1 MARTLTPVDA
11 CALMTLLVKEATGQT
26 AVTNV
31 DSSNFVSV
39 GETVLAAGTENV
51 LNSLSLVLGRTFMA
65 VRPYEAKFKIL
76 NSINSGA
83 YSNRLRKIS
92 FYSRDPKEAGQVNTN
107 ANTNLAMGFD
117 NGTNSGSSTE
127 SMWVQNAP
135 VPLEL
140 NFGGSSA
147 WQDST
152 TVYRDALKIA
162 FRGPSEFAE
171 FLNGVMVE
179 KGNDIESQKEAFN
192 RMTFLNYVAGI
203 YDLDVAN
210 PNGRAVNLTSEYNAY
225 YGTTYTTAQLLT
237 TYRKELQEFT
247 VARIKT
253 DSDNLENRSA
263 RFHWSPAKTI
273 GADSYTLLRH
283 TPKSQRLILYKP
295 FMTMAEA
302 TVMPEIFNPQYLD
315 IKNAEFVNFWQADAG
330 DILKNAE
337 INVTPAIPDVST
349 PGSQTVGTAVNLKY
363 FIGALYDADAI
374 MVDYQLEDALAT
386 PVEAR
391 KRYYNMWWSFQKNAI
406 LHREWYH
413 LFHGRLMREHN
424 LNK

>member
-107 ANTNLAMGFD
+107 LNTNLAMGFD

-147 WQDST
+147 WQDSS

-162 FRGPSEFAE
+162 LRGPSEFAE

-210 PNGRAVNLTSEYNAY
+210 PNGRAVNLTSEFNAY
-225 YGTTYTTAQLLT
+225 YGTSYTTAQLLT
-237 TYRKELQEFT
+237 TYRKDLFEFAVT
-247 VARIKT
+247 RFKT

-263 RFHWSPAKTI
+263 RFHWSPTKTI

-283 TPKSQRLILYKP
+283 TPKSRQRMILYKP
-295 FMTMAEA
+295 FITMAEA
-302 TVMPEIFNPQYLD
+302 TIMPEIFNPQYLD

-337 INVTPAIPDVST
+337 INVTPSIPDVST

-374 MVDYQLEDALAT
+374 LVDYQLEDAIAT

-406 LHREWYH
+406 ADFTENGIIY
-413 LFHGRLMREHN
+413 FMAD
-424 LNK
+424 

>member
-11 CALMTLLVKEATGQT
+11 CALMTLLVHEATGQT

-192 RMTFLNYVAGI
+192 RMTFLNYAAGI

-283 TPKSQRLILYKP
+283 TPKSRQRLILYKP

-315 IKNAEFVNFWQADAG
+315 IKNAEFVNFWQGDVG

-337 INVTPAIPDVST
+337 INVTPAIPDVAK

-374 MVDYQLEDALAT
+374 LVDYQLEDALAS

-391 KRYYNMWWSFQKNAI
+391 KRYYNLWWSFQKNAI
-406 LHREWYH
+406 ADFTENGIIY
-413 LFHGRLMREHN
+413 FMAD
-424 LNK
+424 

>member
-107 ANTNLAMGFD
+107 LNTNLAMGFD

-225 YGTTYTTAQLLT
+225 YSTTYTTAQLLT

-263 RFHWSPAKTI
+263 RFHWSPAKTV

-283 TPKSQRLILYKP
+283 TPKSRQRLILYKP

-374 MVDYQLEDALAT
+374 LVDYQLEDALAT

-406 LHREWYH
+406 ADFTENGIIY
-413 LFHGRLMREHN
+413 FMAD
-424 LNK
+424 

>member
-11 CALMTLLVKEATGQT
+11 CALMTLLVKEATGQSS
-26 AVTNV
+26 VTNV

-152 TVYRDALKIA
+152 TVYRDALKVA

-210 PNGRAVNLTSEYNAY
+210 PNGRAVNLTSEFNAY
-225 YGTTYTTAQLLT
+225 YNTSYTTSQLLT
-237 TYRKELQEFT
+237 TYRKDLFEFA
-247 VARIKT
+247 VARFKT

-283 TPKSQRLILYKP
+283 TPKSRQRMILYKP

-302 TVMPEIFNPQYLD
+302 TIMPEIFNPQYLD

-330 DILKNAE
+330 NILGNAE
-337 INVTPAIPDVST
+337 INITPAIPDVSK
-349 PGSQTVGTAVNLKY
+349 PGAQTVGTAVNLKY
-363 FIGALYDADAI
+363 FIGALYDSDAI
-374 MVDYQLEDALAT
+374 LVDYQLEDALAT

-406 LHREWYH
+406 ADFTENGIIY
-413 LFHGRLMREHN
+413 FMAD
-424 LNK
+424 

>member
-26 AVTNV
+26 SVTNV

-107 ANTNLAMGFD
+107 LKTNLAMGYD

-152 TVYRDALKIA
+152 TVYRDALKVA

-210 PNGRAVNLTSEYNAY
+210 PNGRAVNLTSEFNAY
-225 YGTTYTTAQLLT
+225 YNTSYTTAQLLT
-237 TYRKELQEFT
+237 TYRKDLFEFA
-247 VARIKT
+247 VARFKT

-263 RFHWSPAKTI
+263 RFHWSPAKTV
-273 GADSYTLLRH
+273 GTDSYTLLRH
-283 TPKSQRLILYKP
+283 TPKSRQRMILYKP

-302 TVMPEIFNPQYLD
+302 TIMPEIFNPQYLD

-330 DILKNAE
+330 DILGNAE
-337 INVTPAIPDVST
+337 INVTPAIPDVAT
-349 PGSQTVGTAVNLKY
+349 PGSQKVGTAVNLKY

-374 MVDYQLEDALAT
+374 LVDYQLEDALAS

-391 KRYYNMWWSFQKNAI
+391 KRYYNLWWSFQFNALSDYTENGI
-406 LHREWYH
+406 IY
-413 LFHGRLMREHN
+413 FMAD
-424 LNK
+424 

>member
-26 AVTNV
+26 SVTNV

-107 ANTNLAMGFD
+107 AKTNLAMGFD

-152 TVYRDALKIA
+152 TVYRDALKVA

-203 YDLDVAN
+203 YDLDVAT
-210 PNGRAVNLTSEYNAY
+210 PNGRAVNFTSEFNAY
-225 YGTTYTTAQLLT
+225 YNTSYTTAQLLT
-237 TYRKELQEFT
+237 TYRKDLFEFA

-263 RFHWSPAKTI
+263 RFHWSPAKTV
-273 GADSYTLLRH
+273 GTDSYTLLRH
-283 TPKSQRLILYKP
+283 TPKSRQRLILYKP
-295 FMTMAEA
+295 FITMAEA
-302 TVMPEIFNPQYLD
+302 TIMPEIFNPQYLD

-330 DILKNAE
+330 DILGNAE
-337 INVTPAIPDVST
+337 INVTPAIPNVST
-349 PGSQTVGTAVNLKY
+349 PGAQTTGTAVNLKY

-374 MVDYQLEDALAT
+374 MVDYQLEDALAS

-391 KRYYNMWWSFQKNAI
+391 KRYYNLWWSFNFNALSDYTENGI
-406 LHREWYH
+406 IY
-413 LFHGRLMREHN
+413 FMAD
-424 LNK
+424 

>member
-11 CALMTLLVKEATGQT
+11 CALMTLLVHEATGQT
-26 AVTNV
+26 TITNV

-39 GETVLAAGTENV
+39 GETVLATGTENV

-107 ANTNLAMGFD
+107 LNTNLAMGYD
-117 NGTNSGSSTE
+117 NGTNSGNSTE
-127 SMWVQNAP
+127 SMWIQNAP
-135 VPLEL
+135 VPLEI
-140 NFGGSSA
+140 NAGGSSA

-152 TVYRDALKIA
+152 TFYRNALKIA

-171 FLNGVMVE
+171 FANGVMVE

-203 YDLDVAN
+203 YDLDIAN
-210 PNGRAVNLTSEYNAY
+210 PNGRAVNLTSEFNAY
-225 YGTTYTTAQLLT
+225 YNTSYTTAQLLT
-237 TYRKELQEFT
+237 TYRKDLFEFA
-247 VARIKT
+247 VARFKT

-283 TPKSQRLILYKP
+283 TPKSRQRMILYKP
-295 FMTMAEA
+295 FITMAEA
-302 TVMPEIFNPQYLD
+302 TIMPEIFNPQYLD
-315 IKNAEFVNFWQADAG
+315 IKNAEFVNFWQVDAG
-330 DILKNAE
+330 DILGNAE

-349 PGSQTVGTAVNLKY
+349 PGSQTTGTAVNLKY

-406 LHREWYH
+406 NDFTENGIIY
-413 LFHGRLMREHN
+413 FMAD
-424 LNK
+424 

>member
-11 CALMTLLVKEATGQT
+11 CALMTLLVHEATGQT
-26 AVTNV
+26 TITNV

-107 ANTNLAMGFD
+107 LKTNLAMGYD

-152 TVYRDALKIA
+152 TVYRDALKVA
-162 FRGPSEFAE
+162 FRGPSDFAE

-210 PNGRAVNLTSEYNAY
+210 PNGRAVNLTSEFNAY
-225 YGTTYTTAQLLT
+225 YNTSYTTAQLLT
-237 TYRKELQEFT
+237 TYRKDLFEFA
-247 VARIKT
+247 VARFKT

-263 RFHWSPAKTI
+263 RFHWSPAKTV
-273 GADSYTLLRH
+273 GTDSYTLLRH
-283 TPKSQRLILYKP
+283 TPKSRQRMILYKP

-302 TVMPEIFNPQYLD
+302 TIMPEIFNPQYLD

-330 DILKNAE
+330 DILGNAE
-337 INVTPAIPDVST
+337 INVTPAIPDVAT
-349 PGSQTVGTAVNLKY
+349 PGSQKVGTAVNLKY

-374 MVDYQLEDALAT
+374 LVDYQLEDALAT

-406 LHREWYH
+406 ADFTENGIIY
-413 LFHGRLMREHN
+413 FMAD
-424 LNK
+424 

>member
-11 CALMTLLVKEATGQT
+11 CALMTLLVHEATGQT
-26 AVTNV
+26 TITNV

-107 ANTNLAMGFD
+107 LNTNLAMGFD

-210 PNGRAVNLTSEYNAY
+210 PNGRAVNLTSEFNAY
-225 YGTTYTTAQLLT
+225 YNTSYTTSQLLT
-237 TYRKELQEFT
+237 TYRKDLFEFA
-247 VARIKT
+247 VARFKT

-263 RFHWSPAKTI
+263 RFHWSPTKTI

-283 TPKSQRLILYKP
+283 TPKSRQRMILYKP

-302 TVMPEIFNPQYLD
+302 TIMPEIFNPQYLD

-330 DILKNAE
+330 DILGNAE

-374 MVDYQLEDALAT
+374 LVDYQLEDALAT

-406 LHREWYH
+406 ADFTENGIIY
-413 LFHGRLMREHN
+413 FMAD
-424 LNK
+424 

>member
-225 YGTTYTTAQLLT
+225 YSTTYTTAQLLT

-283 TPKSQRLILYKP
+283 TPKNRQRLILYKP
-295 FMTMAEA
+295 FMTMAETA
-302 TVMPEIFNPQYLD
+302 VMPEIFNPQYLD

-330 DILKNAE
+330 DILGNAE
-337 INVTPAIPDVST
+337 INVTPAIPDVSK

-374 MVDYQLEDALAT
+374 LIDYQLEDALVT

-406 LHREWYH
+406 ADFTENGIIY
-413 LFHGRLMREHN
+413 FMAD
-424 LNK
+424 

>member
-1 MARTLTPVDA
+1 MTRTLTPVDA
-11 CALMTLLVKEATGQT
+11 CAIMTLLVHELTGQT
-26 AVTNV
+26 TITNV

-65 VRPYEAKFKIL
+65 VRPYEAKFRIL

-152 TVYRDALKIA
+152 TIYRDALKIA
-162 FRGPSEFAE
+162 LRGPSEFAE

-210 PNGRAVNLTSEYNAY
+210 PNGRAVNFTSEFNAY
-225 YGTTYTTAQLLT
+225 YNTSYTTSQLLT
-237 TYRKELQEFT
+237 TYRKDLLEFA

-263 RFHWSPAKTI
+263 RFHWSPTKTV
-273 GADSYTLLRH
+273 GADSFTLLRH
-283 TPKSQRLILYKP
+283 TPKSRQRLILYKP
-295 FMTMAEA
+295 FITMAEA
-302 TVMPEIFNPQYLD
+302 TIMPEIFNPQYLD
-315 IKNAEFVNFWQADAG
+315 VKNAEFVNFWQADAG
-330 DILKNAE
+330 DILGNAE

-349 PGSQTVGTAVNLKY
+349 PGSQTTGTAVNLKY

-374 MVDYQLEDALAT
+374 LVDYQLEDALAT

-406 LHREWYH
+406 ADFTENGIIY
-413 LFHGRLMREHN
+413 FMAD
-424 LNK
+424 

>member
-11 CALMTLLVKEATGQT
+11 CALMTLLVHEATGQT
-26 AVTNV
+26 TITNV

-210 PNGRAVNLTSEYNAY
+210 PNGRAVNLTSEFNAY
-225 YGTTYTTAQLLT
+225 YSTSYTTAQLLT
-237 TYRKELQEFT
+237 TYRKDLFEFA
-247 VARIKT
+247 VARFKT

-263 RFHWSPAKTI
+263 RFHWSPAKTV

-283 TPKSQRLILYKP
+283 TPKSRQRMILYKP

-302 TVMPEIFNPQYLD
+302 TIMPEIFNPQYLD

-330 DILKNAE
+330 DILGNAE
-337 INVTPAIPDVST
+337 INVTPAIPNVST

-374 MVDYQLEDALAT
+374 MIDYQLEDALAT

-406 LHREWYH
+406 ADFTENGIIY
-413 LFHGRLMREHN
+413 FMAD
-424 LNK
+424 

>member
-26 AVTNV
+26 TITNV

-152 TVYRDALKIA
+152 TVYRDALKVA

-210 PNGRAVNLTSEYNAY
+210 PNGRAVNLTSEFNAY
-225 YGTTYTTAQLLT
+225 YNTTYTTAQLLT
-237 TYRKELQEFT
+237 TYRKDLFEFA
-247 VARIKT
+247 VARFKT

-263 RFHWSPAKTI
+263 RFHWSPAKTV

-283 TPKSQRLILYKP
+283 TPKSRQRMILYKP
-295 FMTMAEA
+295 FVTMAEA
-302 TVMPEIFNPQYLD
+302 TIMPEIFNPQYLD

-330 DILKNAE
+330 DILGNAE
-337 INVTPAIPDVST
+337 INVTPAIPNVST
-349 PGSQTVGTAVNLKY
+349 PGAQTAGTAVNLKY

-406 LHREWYH
+406 ADFTENGIIY
-413 LFHGRLMREHN
+413 FMAD
-424 LNK
+424 

>member
-51 LNSLSLVLGRTFMA
+51 LNSLALVLGRTFMA

-107 ANTNLAMGFD
+107 INTNLAMGFD

-152 TVYRDALKIA
+152 TFYRDALKIA

-203 YDLDVAN
+203 YDLDVAT
-210 PNGRAVNLTSEYNAY
+210 PNGRAVNFTTEFNAY
-225 YGTTYTTAQLLT
+225 YSTTYTTAQLLT
-237 TYRKELQEFT
+237 TYRKELQEYV

-253 DSDNLENRSA
+253 DSDNLENRTS
-263 RFHWSPAKTI
+263 RFHWSPAKTV
-273 GADSYTLLRH
+273 GGVSYTLLRH
-283 TPKSQRLILYKP
+283 TPKSRQRLILYKP
-295 FMTMAEA
+295 FMTMAET

-330 DILKNAE
+330 DIISNAE
-337 INVTPAIPDVST
+337 INVTPAIPDVLS
-349 PGSQTVGTAVNLKY
+349 PGSQTAGTAVNLKY

-374 MVDYQLEDALAT
+374 MVDYQLDDALAT

-406 LHREWYH
+406 ADFTENGIIY
-413 LFHGRLMREHN
+413 FMAD
-424 LNK
+424 

>member
-26 AVTNV
+26 AITNV

-171 FLNGVMVE
+171 FVNGVMVE

-210 PNGRAVNLTSEYNAY
+210 PNGRAVNLTSEFNAY
-225 YGTTYTTAQLLT
+225 YNTSYTTSQLLT
-237 TYRKELQEFT
+237 TYRKDLFEFA
-247 VARIKT
+247 VARFKT

-283 TPKSQRLILYKP
+283 TPKSRQRMILYKP

-302 TVMPEIFNPQYLD
+302 TIMPEIFNPQYLD

-330 DILKNAE
+330 DILGNAE
-337 INVTPAIPDVST
+337 INVTPAIPNVST
-349 PGSQTVGTAVNLKY
+349 PGSQTTGTAVNLKY

-374 MVDYQLEDALAT
+374 TIDYQLEDALAT

-406 LHREWYH
+406 ADFTENGIIY
-413 LFHGRLMREHN
+413 FMAD
-424 LNK
+424 

>member
-26 AVTNV
+26 TITNV

-135 VPLEL
+135 VPLEI

-152 TVYRDALKIA
+152 TVYRDALKVA

-210 PNGRAVNLTSEYNAY
+210 PNGRAVNLTSEFNAY
-225 YGTTYTTAQLLT
+225 YNTSYTTSQLLT
-237 TYRKELQEFT
+237 TYRKDLFEFA
-247 VARIKT
+247 VARFKT

-263 RFHWSPAKTI
+263 RFHWSPAKTV
-273 GADSYTLLRH
+273 GTDSYTLLRH
-283 TPKSQRLILYKP
+283 TPKSRQRMILYKP
-295 FMTMAEA
+295 FMTMAES
-302 TVMPEIFNPQYLD
+302 TIMPEIFNPQYLD

-330 DILKNAE
+330 DILGNAE

-349 PGSQTVGTAVNLKY
+349 PGAQTTGTAVNLKY

-374 MVDYQLEDALAT
+374 LVDYQLEDALAT

-406 LHREWYH
+406 ADFTENGIIY
-413 LFHGRLMREHN
+413 FMAD
-424 LNK
+424 

>member
-26 AVTNV
+26 TITNV

-107 ANTNLAMGFD
+107 LKTNLSMGFD

-152 TVYRDALKIA
+152 TIYRDALKIA

-210 PNGRAVNLTSEYNAY
+210 PNGRAVNLTSEFNTY

-237 TYRKELQEFT
+237 TYRKDLFEFA
-247 VARIKT
+247 VARFKT

-263 RFHWSPAKTI
+263 RFHWSPAKTV
-273 GADSYTLLRH
+273 GTDSYTLLRH
-283 TPKSQRLILYKP
+283 TPKSKQRMILYKP

-302 TVMPEIFNPQYLD
+302 TIMPEIFNPQYLD

-330 DILKNAE
+330 DILGNAE
-337 INVTPAIPDVST
+337 INVTPAIPNVST
-349 PGSQTVGTAVNLKY
+349 PGAQTTGTAVNLKY

-374 MVDYQLEDALAT
+374 MIDYQLDDALAS

-391 KRYYNMWWSFQKNAI
+391 KRYYNLWWSFNFNALSDYTENCI
-406 LHREWYH
+406 IY
-413 LFHGRLMREHN
+413 FMAD
-424 LNK
+424 

>member
-11 CALMTLLVKEATGQT
+11 CALMTLLVHEATGQT
-26 AVTNV
+26 TITNV

-92 FYSRDPKEAGQVNTN
+92 FYSRNPKEAGQVNTN
-107 ANTNLAMGFD
+107 LNTNLAMGYD
-117 NGTNSGSSTE
+117 NGTNSGNSTE

-152 TVYRDALKIA
+152 TVYRDALKVA

-210 PNGRAVNLTSEYNAY
+210 PNGRAVNLTSEFNAY
-225 YGTTYTTAQLLT
+225 YNTSYTTTQLLT
-237 TYRKELQEFT
+237 TYRKDLFEFA
-247 VARIKT
+247 VARFKT

-283 TPKSQRLILYKP
+283 TPKSRQRLILYKP

-302 TVMPEIFNPQYLD
+302 TIMPEIFNPQYLD

-337 INVTPAIPDVST
+337 INVTPAIPNVST
-349 PGSQTVGTAVNLKY
+349 PGSQTTGTAVNLKY

-406 LHREWYH
+406 ADFTENGIIY
-413 LFHGRLMREHN
+413 FMAD
-424 LNK
+424 